1 MTKKY
6 YLQPEIKV
14 LLLRHASMLAESTQ
28 ETLIYENGFNDLDI
42 AEEDEETT

>member
-1 MTKKY
+1 MTKKD

-28 ETLIYENGFNDLDI
+28 ETLIYENGFNELEP

>member
-1 MTKKY
+1 MTKKD

-28 ETLIYENGFNDLDI
+28 ETLIYENGFDELDT
-42 AEEDEETT
+42 ADEDEETT